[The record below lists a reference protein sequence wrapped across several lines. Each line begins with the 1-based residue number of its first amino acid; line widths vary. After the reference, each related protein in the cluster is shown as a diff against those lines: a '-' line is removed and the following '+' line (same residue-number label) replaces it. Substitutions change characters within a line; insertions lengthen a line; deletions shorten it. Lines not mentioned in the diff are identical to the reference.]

1 MLGELG
7 GCVMDVCRETIMSE
21 EYGDFIVNFVGD
33 ERAALEKF
41 KVPCFQRISSY
52 YGSVYSPLNE
62 LNELSLRNYSFASIP
77 ALYGLMER
85 DLSVRSRDLQQAL
98 EKSGI
103 LRLQKQPILSLKGQG
118 CIMAFIDTGI
128 DIFDRQ
134 FRYSNGDT
142 RIIRIWDMTDDS
154 GTPPEGILY
163 GSEYT
168 EEDINKVLRGGG
180 PDESETNEDV
190 GDNVK
195 VVEEGED
202 TGDDVGRNALG
213 GNTRIG
219 IGQDERRHGNI
230 LAKIAAGNDGAVPEA
245 YIVVVKLKPAK
256 RYLRDYYFVKEDA
269 VAFQENDIMLAVNYV
284 RSVSIKLN
292 MPISLCMTLG
302 TNGRGHDGS
311 SALSYIIDR
320 FVSGVG
326 AVISMSVG
334 DEGNKQL
341 HASGQVVSE
350 MASPSAGSI
359 ENVVADGSDI
369 YNTIEVRVDE
379 RQQGLVIN
387 IWGGKPGLI
396 SVGVVSPTGEVIERV
411 EPRIGKSEIYDLIFD
426 GTTVTIEY
434 DLVEGD
440 TGDEL
445 IIIRLETPTAGI
457 WSIRVYGDNQSYNVY
472 LPISQFIYENTYILE
487 PDSNITIVDPALA
500 NGALTTSLYNPVNGA
515 LYINNGRGFARNGAI
530 KPNIA
535 TALSSGITAGA
546 ACQFLNWGIVEGKD
560 AELRATDIKSYL
572 IRGAIRDNAIPYPDR
587 QWGYGKMDVY
597 NSFEVIRG

>member
-1 MLGELG
+1 
-7 GCVMDVCRETIMSE
+7 MDVCREAIMSE
-21 EYGDFIVNFVGD
+21 EYGDFIVNFVGNNK
-33 ERAALEKF
+33 AALDKY
-41 KVPCFQRISSY
+41 KASCFQRISSY
-52 YGSVYSPLNE
+52 YGSIYSPLNE
-62 LNELSLRNYSFASIP
+62 LKDLSLRNYSFGSIP

-103 LRLQKQPILSLKGQG
+103 LKLQRQPVLSLKGQG

-128 DIFDRQ
+128 DIFDSQ

-142 RIIRIWDMTDDS
+142 RIIRIWDMNDNT

-168 EEDINKVLRGGG
+168 EEDINEVLRGG
-180 PDESETNEDV
+180 EAV
-190 GDNVK
+190 GDNMRRN
-195 VVEEGED
+195 GIAR
-202 TGDDVGRNALG
+202 DDLN
-213 GNTRIG
+213 
-219 IGQDERRHGNI
+219 HGNI
-230 LAKIAAGNDGAVPEA
+230 LARIAAGNDGAVPGA

-269 VAFQENDIMLAVNYV
+269 IVFQENDIMLGVNYV
-284 RSVSIKLN
+284 RNISIKMN

-326 AVISMSVG
+326 AVVSMPTG

-341 HASGQVVSE
+341 HAYGQIVS
-350 MASPSAGSI
+350 
-359 ENVVADGSDI
+359 NDYDTV
-369 YNTIEVRVDE
+369 EVRVDE
-379 RQQGLVIN
+379 RQQGLMIN
-387 IWGGKPGLI
+387 IWGGKHGII
-396 SVGVVSPTGEVIERV
+396 SVGLVSPTGEVIERV
-411 EPRIGKSEIYDLIFD
+411 EPRIGKSEIYNLIFD

-445 IIIRLETPTAGI
+445 IIIKLENPTAGV
-457 WSIRVYGDNQSYNVY
+457 WSIRVYGDNEQYNQQYNVY

-487 PDSNITIVDPALA
+487 PDPDVTIVDPGLSA
-500 NGALTTSLYNPVNGA
+500 GAITTSLYNPVNGA
-515 LYINNGRGFARNGAI
+515 LYINNGRGFARDGAI
-530 KPNIA
+530 KPDIA
-535 TALSSGITAGA
+535 TALSSGIMAGA

-560 AELRATDIKSYL
+560 GELRASDIKGYM
-572 IRGAIRDNAIPYPDR
+572 IRGAIRDNAINYPDR

-597 NSFEVIRG
+597 NSFEIIKG

>member
-1 MLGELG
+1 
-7 GCVMDVCRETIMSE
+7 MDVCREAIMSE
-21 EYGDFIVNFVGD
+21 EYGDFIVNFVGNNK
-33 ERAALEKF
+33 AALDKY
-41 KVPCFQRISSY
+41 KASCFQRISSY
-52 YGSVYSPLNE
+52 YGSIYSPLNE
-62 LNELSLRNYSFASIP
+62 LKDLSLRNYSFGSIP

-103 LRLQKQPILSLKGQG
+103 LKLQRQPVLSLKGQG

-128 DIFDRQ
+128 DIFDSQ

-142 RIIRIWDMTDDS
+142 RIIRIWDMNDNT

-168 EEDINKVLRGGG
+168 EEDINEVLRGG
-180 PDESETNEDV
+180 EAV
-190 GDNVK
+190 GDNMK
-195 VVEEGED
+195 
-202 TGDDVGRNALG
+202 RN
-213 GNTRIG
+213 G
-219 IGQDERRHGNI
+219 IARDELQHGNI
-230 LAKIAAGNDGAVPEA
+230 LARIAAGNDGAVPGA

-269 VAFQENDIMLAVNYV
+269 IAFQENDIMLGLNYV
-284 RSVSIKLN
+284 RNISIKMN
-292 MPISLCMTLG
+292 MPVSLCMTLG

-326 AVISMSVG
+326 AVVSMPTG

-341 HASGQVVSE
+341 HAYGQIVS
-350 MASPSAGSI
+350 
-359 ENVVADGSDI
+359 NDYDTV
-369 YNTIEVRVDE
+369 EVRVDE
-379 RQQGLVIN
+379 RQQGLMIN
-387 IWGGKPGLI
+387 IWGGKPGII
-396 SVGVVSPTGEVIERV
+396 SVGLVSPTGEVIERV
-411 EPRIGKSEIYDLIFD
+411 EPRIGKSEIYNLIFD

-445 IIIRLETPTAGI
+445 IIIKLENPTAGV
-457 WSIRVYGDNQSYNVY
+457 WSIRVYGDNKQYNQQYNVY

-487 PDSNITIVDPALA
+487 PDPDVTIVDPGLSA
-500 NGALTTSLYNPVNGA
+500 GAITTSLYNPVNGA
-515 LYINNGRGFARNGAI
+515 LYINNGRGFARDGAI
-530 KPNIA
+530 KPDIA
-535 TALSSGITAGA
+535 TALSSGIMAGA

-560 AELRATDIKSYL
+560 GELRASDIKSYM
-572 IRGAIRDNAIPYPDR
+572 IRGAIRDNAINYPDR

-597 NSFEVIRG
+597 NSFEIIKG